1 MSDTAQDPGGS
12 VRAEAAAA
20 EREAILQ
27 IIERYARQ
35 LAHGHGAT
43 GALVLEQIV
52 DEIHRRG
59 RPGADDPA

>member
-1 MSDTAQDPGGS
+1 MSDTAQDTGDH
-12 VRAEAAAA
+12 VRAEGAAA

-43 GALVLEQIV
+43 GALILEQIV
-52 DEIHRRG
+52 EEIHRRG
-59 RPGADDPA
+59 HDDSAG